1 MVKRRKQSSGAC
13 LEELEAVYR
22 GRLPEFRRVA
32 AAITGDRQAALDV
45 VQEAF
50 GVAIRRR
57 ETYRGTGDLEAW
69 VWRIVVNTARDHVR
83 RAGQRALA
91 ETAATALPARN
102 GSQPENDAL
111 MSEIGLLPERQRLA
125 LFLRYY
131 ADLDYAGIGDVLG
144 IRPGTVAATLN
155 AVHSKLRRRL
165 EEVVR

>member
-1 MVKRRKQSSGAC
+1 MVKRRKRTIGAD

-22 GRLPEFRRVA
+22 SRLPEFRRVA
-32 AAITGDRQAALDV
+32 AAITGDRHAALDV

-50 GVAIRRR
+50 GSAIRRR

-69 VWRIVVNTARDHVR
+69 VWRILVNTGRDHVR

-91 ETAATALPARN
+91 ETAASAPPARN
-102 GSQPENDAL
+102 GSQPESDAL
-111 MSEIGLLPERQRLA
+111 VAEIGLLPDRQRLA

-155 AVHSKLRRRL
+155 AAHTTLRRRL

>member
-1 MVKRRKQSSGAC
+1 MVKRRKRSSGAR

-22 GRLPEFRRVA
+22 GRLSEFRRVA

-50 GVAIRRR
+50 GAAIRRR
-57 ETYRGTGDLEAW
+57 ETYRGTGDLDAW
-69 VWRIVVNTARDHVR
+69 VWRIVVNRARDHVR
-83 RAGQRALA
+83 TAGQRALA
-91 ETAATALPARN
+91 ETAASALPARN
-102 GSQPENDAL
+102 GSQPESDVLAG
-111 MSEIGLLPERQRLA
+111 EIGLLPERQRLA

-131 ADLDYAGIGDVLG
+131 ADLDYAAIGDVLA

-155 AVHSKLRRRL
+155 AAHTTLRRRL